1 MDAALADFA
10 QAYAEH
16 RAEEG
21 RGQAGEDPLHL
32 PYPRSSPFARQWAVR
47 ARTYETLARRVV
59 LPLSERLLKP
69 LRVLDLGAGSGWL
82 SFRMALGGHSAIAL
96 DIRDDAVD
104 GLAAADPLIA
114 LAPDR
119 MRRLTA
125 SFEAIPL
132 PPGSVDLAV
141 FNASLHYA
149 VDLGA
154 ALAEATRVVR
164 PGGQIVIADSP
175 FYRSD
180 RDGEAMAQEK
190 RAQARERFGE
200 RAEILMG
207 LDVVEYLTRNRL
219 RAASAGLPLAWRR
232 RRVGYPLW
240 YELRPLEAFVRRRRA
255 PSRFDLWV
263 SERR

>member
-1 MDAALADFA
+1 MDAVLADFA

-47 ARTYETLARRVV
+47 ARTYETLARRIV

-69 LRVLDLGAGSGWL
+69 LRVLDLGAGAGWL
-82 SFRMALGGHSAIAL
+82 SFRMVQAGHAAIAL
-96 DIRDDAVD
+96 DIRDDAID
-104 GLAAADPLIA
+104 GLGAADPLIA
-114 LAPDR
+114 LALGR
-119 MRRLTA
+119 MQRMTA

-141 FNASLHYA
+141 FNAALHYA
-149 VDLGA
+149 VDLHA
-154 ALAEATRVVR
+154 ALAEVVRVVR

-180 RDGEAMAQEK
+180 RDGEAMALEK
-190 RAQARERFGE
+190 RAQASERFGQ

-207 LDVVEYLTRNRL
+207 LGAVEYLTHRRL
-219 RAASAGLPLAWRR
+219 SAASEGLPLAWRR
-232 RRVGYPLW
+232 RRVRYPLW
-240 YELRPLEAFVRRRRA
+240 YELRPLEAFLRNRRA

-263 SERR
+263 SDRR

>member
-21 RGQAGEDPLHL
+21 RGQGGEDPLDL

-47 ARTYETLARRVV
+47 ARTYETLMQRVA

-82 SFRMALGGHSAIAL
+82 SFRMMRAGHAAIAL
-96 DIRDDAVD
+96 DIREDAVD
-104 GLAAADPLIA
+104 GLGAADPLIA
-114 LAPDR
+114 LAGDR
-119 MRRLTA
+119 MQRMTA

-132 PPGSVDLAV
+132 PPASIDLAV

-149 VDLGA
+149 VDLHG
-154 ALAEATRVVR
+154 ALAEAARVVR

-190 RAQARERFGE
+190 RAQARERFGQ

-207 LDVVEYLTRNRL
+207 LEAIEYLTRKRL

-232 RRVGYPLW
+232 RRVSYPLW
-240 YELRPLEAFVRRRRA
+240 YELRPLEAFIRRRRP
-255 PSRFDLWV
+255 PSRFDLWI
-263 SERR
+263 SERP